1 MFPSVPRRGSPL
13 FIHPSSE
20 QKKNLLLALVFY
32 AATKEKKKRG
42 VTLEPEG
49 LVWQP
54 RGDVPGQ
61 GAPRG
66 EIPVAPTPG
75 ALPPLRA
82 GDPRA

>member
-32 AATKEKKKRG
+32 AATKEKNRG

-75 ALPPLRA
+75 ALPPLWA